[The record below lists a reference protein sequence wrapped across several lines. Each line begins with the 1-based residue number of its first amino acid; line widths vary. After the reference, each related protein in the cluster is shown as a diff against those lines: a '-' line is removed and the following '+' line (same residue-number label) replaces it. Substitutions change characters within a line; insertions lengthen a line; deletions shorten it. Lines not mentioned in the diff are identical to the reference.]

1 MKVYSNY
8 VRWMLIFLLF
18 MFILA
23 LGFSIAFYVYKL
35 YGFSIF
41 MSLITLFV
49 FLYLF
54 KIVIITDETIYLIQ
68 IFKIKKMMWNQINA
82 IGINKLLTLNPNGYV
97 GSEIILK
104 SAPLDDLITKKHN
117 DTRELKIGYKHK
129 VILDIMERINISLKN
144 YVFLDKR
151 EWVKLCN
158 SCRKIKDI
166 QFNIG
171 FINYKYLNKQ
181 FRMNTDDIKYAVL
194 AYDTKR
200 RFFKHNIIILSTEN
214 HYQSNDI
221 YCLEYSNEFVC
232 IPYKRKYIKKLKNQ
246 GIEFYERNEYIL

>member
-23 LGFSIAFYVYKL
+23 LGFSIAFYVNKL
-35 YGFSIF
+35 YGFAIF

-54 KIVIITDETIYLIQ
+54 KIVIITDESIYLIQ
-68 IFKIKKMMWNQINA
+68 VFHIKKLMWNQINA

-104 SAPLDDLITKKHN
+104 SVSPEDLMFKN
-117 DTRELKIGYKHK
+117 NNSSELKIGYKHK
-129 VILDIMERINISLKN
+129 VLLAIMERINISLKS
-144 YVFLDKR
+144 YVLLDKR
-151 EWVKLCN
+151 EWIKLCN

-166 QFNIG
+166 QFDFE

-181 FRMNTDDIKYAVL
+181 FRLNTNDIKYAVI

-200 RFFKHNIIILSTEN
+200 RLLKHNIIILSTEN

-232 IPYKRKYIKKLKNQ
+232 VPYKRKYIKKLKNK
-246 GIEFYERNEYIL
+246 GIEFYERNDCIL